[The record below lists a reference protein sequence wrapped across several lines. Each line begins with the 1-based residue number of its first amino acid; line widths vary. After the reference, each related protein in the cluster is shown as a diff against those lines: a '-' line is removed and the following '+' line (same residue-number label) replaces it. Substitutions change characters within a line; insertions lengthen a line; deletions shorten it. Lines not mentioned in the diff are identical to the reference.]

1 MEQKKTS
8 RKMLDGIFRGRKA
21 GVLVLAVMMV
31 MAMMSAVIFSTR
43 SDAEGEKVKEFEVTD
58 PKGLYWTM
66 KDINSDTSGADEY
79 VVRLKTDVS
88 ISELDIRK
96 NVTILGEGHT
106 MNVSKYGSI
115 YVSENT
121 LSLGKKD
128 ASAEE
133 NKLTIKSGWSSESD
147 AVQNYVLIQLNPKG
161 TNDVSVNM
169 YDGVTLQGDG
179 PVQNYLTAMAVYVGS
194 GSFNM
199 YGGDITG
206 FKAVGKKTGMCGV
219 VAVQYFSRSKSYPV
233 FNMYGGRIHDND
245 VEISGNHGFTG
256 AVTLMYG
263 ASFNMAGGEIS
274 NNRITSAA
282 GEHAYGGGVAASSNG
297 RVNDLTEDDKI
308 LGDAIGFG
316 GSVTTPEKKVSVNI
330 SGGSIVNNDTGAN
343 GCGGGIFVNGDSDL
357 SVSGTAVITGNK
369 AKYGGG
375 IYNNAKNEISVADGV
390 MLANNTASGA
400 GNDFFQLSEGSK
412 NVSARLPKAS
422 SMNARYTLDSS
433 DDPISAWFDDK
444 EGARFVKDAGTEVD
458 VTSPVAGGSSLAAG
472 PKTPEYG
479 VTYEFKSSDGT
490 ELPDEVMALLPSDT
504 TSYKKGTEVAAK
516 APSSTTVSVSGGTW
530 KFEGYDRE
538 KATADGP
545 VTFTGTWRFNKYIP
559 PEITPEPE
567 LFHVKYVFRDT
578 DGRDVPDEVKA
589 LLPVDNKGYLRGA
602 RVTPIAPAKTTVIVY
617 DASTAGADVWTF
629 VGYDKEY
636 AVVDGD
642 VTFTG
647 TWKKVRGVSPETDD
661 PGKINK
667 PEGNKDEDSMI
678 RKVKKPTPDKAVD
691 HDGNEIVRTS
701 DDAMSGVY
709 MSLLILCG
717 MLAAIC
723 VRIFNRRNE

>member
-1 MEQKKTS
+1 
-8 RKMLDGIFRGRKA
+8 
-21 GVLVLAVMMV
+21 
-31 MAMMSAVIFSTR
+31 
-43 SDAEGEKVKEFEVTD
+43 
-58 PKGLYWTM
+58 
-66 KDINSDTSGADEY
+66 
-79 VVRLKTDVS
+79 
-88 ISELDIRK
+88 
-96 NVTILGEGHT
+96 
-106 MNVSKYGSI
+106 
-115 YVSENT
+115 
-121 LSLGKKD
+121 
-128 ASAEE
+128 
-133 NKLTIKSGWSSESD
+133 
-147 AVQNYVLIQLNPKG
+147 
-161 TNDVSVNM
+161 
-169 YDGVTLQGDG
+169 
-179 PVQNYLTAMAVYVGS
+179 
-194 GSFNM
+194 
-199 YGGDITG
+199 
-206 FKAVGKKTGMCGV
+206 
-219 VAVQYFSRSKSYPV
+219 
-233 FNMYGGRIHDND
+233 
-245 VEISGNHGFTG
+245 
-256 AVTLMYG
+256 
-263 ASFNMAGGEIS
+263 
-274 NNRITSAA
+274 
-282 GEHAYGGGVAASSNG
+282 
-297 RVNDLTEDDKI
+297 
-308 LGDAIGFG
+308 
-316 GSVTTPEKKVSVNI
+316 
-330 SGGSIVNNDTGAN
+330 
-343 GCGGGIFVNGDSDL
+343 
-357 SVSGTAVITGNK
+357 
-369 AKYGGG
+369 
-375 IYNNAKNEISVADGV
+375 
-390 MLANNTASGA
+390 
-400 GNDFFQLSEGSK
+400 
-412 NVSARLPKAS
+412 
-422 SMNARYTLDSS
+422 
-433 DDPISAWFDDK
+433 
-444 EGARFVKDAGTEVD
+444 
-458 VTSPVAGGSSLAAG
+458 
-472 PKTPEYG
+472 
-479 VTYEFKSSDGT
+479 
-490 ELPDEVMALLPSDT
+490 
-504 TSYKKGTEVAAK
+504 
-516 APSSTTVSVSGGTW
+516 VSVSGGTW